1 LARLEPSK
9 ANDPSTYE
17 ELQKSQEERLLDDCP
32 TSDTD
37 IPPLPL
43 LYSGFGVFHDMVKNP
58 STESLESD
66 LKDRVDHLA
75 NDMCALGYEIEKQ
88 SKAQEHLGQILSL
101 DHPKEFGYAVKNRS
115 KATTDGYLLASHGG
129 PLFIVE
135 YKRQIAAAEPQ
146 LASDFIRLALKSH
159 EDVFRQWRQPA
170 LGLLIRGEAR

>member
-32 TSDTD
+32 TFDTD

-43 LYSGFGVFHDMVKNP
+43 LYSGFGVFHDMVKTP

-75 NDMCALGYEIEKQ
+75 NDMCALGYETEKQ

-135 YKRQIAAAEPQ
+135 YKR
-146 LASDFIRLALKSH
+146 
-159 EDVFRQWRQPA
+159 
-170 LGLLIRGEAR
+170 